1 VAFQVVALT
10 LPADASSSALPNVEV
25 RIRDA
30 RTVCRGPFAL
40 LTDADAPT
48 P

>member
-1 VAFQVVALT
+1 VALT
-10 LPADASSSALPNVEV
+10 PSGDTSSTSLPSVEV
-25 RIRDA
+25 RILDA

-40 LTDADAPT
+40 LTDAEAPAGA